1 MVISV
6 LPILAKVERPKPR
19 KMSPIPQIA
28 KLSARKPT
36 TATMTV
42 LPSQPV
48 EDLRRPRS
56 MSVPCCN
63 ESPNDRRTR
72 PKAAHHRERHRAPQH
87 IAAHRRGPLADAS
100 RCPGVGCGTLLT
112 AALRLKT

>member
-36 TATMTV
+36 TETMMV

-87 IAAHRRGPLADAS
+87 IAAHRRGPPWRTPA
-100 RCPGVGCGTLLT
+100 
-112 AALRLKT
+112 AALAPAAALC